1 MKVPHIN
8 ADSIEQLTNILAGFV
23 SFTAKYLS
31 DDVLE
36 QLKGLQACETS
47 ALAQANYTAMLDNV
61 RMAEEQDKPICQDTG
76 LVQFYIQAGTAFPY
90 LSELEN
96 CLKDAVIRA
105 TVSAP
110 LRPNVI
116 QCFDEENTGNNTG
129 THIPWI
135 DWELVPGSDKIRL
148 FVYLAGGGCSLPG
161 FAKVFTPLD
170 AYETALN
177 AVFDQLVSLGV
188 NACPPLLV
196 GLGFGG
202 QADAAAK
209 LSKKA
214 LFRFIGERNSNP
226 RIAGLEEQLEEA
238 LNNIGIGPG
247 GFTGN
252 KSVLA
257 VHIEQAGRHIASLAA
272 ALSIGCWVHRR
283 SLIEIQS
290 NLNYQ
295 ILSHKRLGTIQLHTE
310 RQNND

>member
-1 MKVPHIN
+1 MLPDIKA
-8 ADSIEQLTNILAGFV
+8 ADKLSSILAGLV
-23 SFTAKYLS
+23 SLTAKYLS
-31 DDVLE
+31 DDVLNR
-36 QLKGLQACETS
+36 LKELQARETS
-47 ALAQANYTAMLDNV
+47 ALAQANYSAMLNNV
-61 RMAEEQDKPICQDTG
+61 RMAEDLNRPICQDTG

-90 LSELEN
+90 LAELEN
-96 CLKDAVIRA
+96 CLKDAVIQA

-110 LRPNVI
+110 LRPNVV
-116 QCFDEENTGNNTG
+116 QCFDEENTGNNIG

-135 DWELVPGSDKIRL
+135 DWELVPGLDKIRV

-161 FAKVFTPLD
+161 FARVFTPLD
-170 AYETALN
+170 AYREAIK

-196 GLGFGG
+196 GIGFGG

-226 RIAGLEEQLEEA
+226 KIAELEEQLEGS
-238 LNNIGIGPG
+238 LDNIGIGPG

-252 KSVLA
+252 TSVLA

-283 SLIEIQS
+283 SLIDIQS
-290 NLNYQ
+290 DLSYQ
-295 ILSHKRLGTIQLHTE
+295 ILSHKRLGAIQLCTGKQYH
-310 RQNND
+310 D

>member
-1 MKVPHIN
+1 MVLPHIK
-8 ADSIEQLTNILAGFV
+8 AGSIERLTNILAGLV

-31 DDVLE
+31 DDVLNRLRE
-36 QLKGLQACETS
+36 LQAKETS
-47 ALAQANYTAMLDNV
+47 SMAQANYNAMLHNV
-61 RMAEEQDKPICQDTG
+61 QMAEELDRPICQDTG

-90 LSELEN
+90 LAELES

-105 TVSAP
+105 TLSAP
-110 LRPNVI
+110 LRPNVV

-135 DWELVPGSDKIRL
+135 DWELIPGSDKIGL

-161 FAKVFTPLD
+161 FARVFTPLD
-170 AYETALN
+170 GYKEALKV
-177 AVFDQLVSLGV
+177 VFDQLVSLGV

-196 GLGFGG
+196 GIGFGG

-226 RIAGLEEQLEEA
+226 KISELEEQLEGA
-238 LNNIGIGPG
+238 LDNIGIGPG

-252 KSVLA
+252 NSVLG

-290 NLNYQ
+290 DLSYQ
-295 ILSHKRLGTIQLHTE
+295 ILSHKRFGAIQLE
-310 RQNND
+310 SGL